1 MRFRRAI
8 AAALAAL
15 ITAGASAAPARG
27 ADVIVD
33 ATPLRERGAGILG
46 EALAAQVATEAR
58 VALGGRLPAGTRL
71 VIRLDAVQ
79 MSGFPGDSGG
89 GPNSRGGGGSSDYVS
104 GELLLTDGRGNVL
117 ARHPQLLALPSSSG
131 GAWYAPE
138 NEQRR
143 VAALA
148 RAYAA
153 WAVRWASAQAR

>member
-1 MRFRRAI
+1 MLTRRAI
-8 AAALAAL
+8 AVALAVL
-15 ITAGASAAPARG
+15 ITAGTSAVPARG

-33 ATPLRERGAGILG
+33 ATPLHERGAGILG
-46 EALAAQVATEAR
+46 DVLAVQIAAEAR
-58 VALGGRLPAGTRL
+58 AALGGRLPAGTRL
-71 VIRLDAVQ
+71 VIRLDSVQ
-79 MSGFPGDSGG
+79 MSGFVGDSGG

-104 GELLLTDGRGNVL
+104 GELLITSERGEVL

-148 RAYAA
+148 RAFAG
-153 WAVRWASAQAR
+153 WAVRWALAQAR

>member
-1 MRFRRAI
+1 MLTLRALAATIALMIMSAAI
-8 AAALAAL
+8 AA
-15 ITAGASAAPARG
+15 PR

-46 EALAAQVATEAR
+46 EVLAAQVAADAR

-71 VIRLDAVQ
+71 VIRLDSVQ

-104 GELLLTDGRGNVL
+104 GELLITDGRGEVL

-153 WAVRWASAQAR
+153 WAVRWAMAQAR